1 MPRVPIDPRQ
11 PSAEL
16 LRHAATILREGGLV
30 AFPTETVYG
39 LGADALNAAAVRKI
53 FAAKG
58 RPSHNPLIV
67 HVPDAAAAR
76 ELVTQWPPFAQV
88 LAARFWPGPLTLVLP
103 RRPHLPEI
111 VTAGLDTVAVRAPAH
126 PVAQALLREAQLPL
140 AAPSANRSTELSP
153 TRATHV
159 ERVLG
164 ERVDLILDAGPT
176 DVGIESTVLD
186 LSEEVPRLL
195 RPGTISRTDIESLIG
210 PVELPHRPDARE
222 PQRSPGM
229 LDRHYAPRAALLVFD
244 ESDRAAAV
252 AEANRV
258 RDEGARVGAVLF
270 QPFEIPVDHPVLIR
284 ADAREYARLLYATLH
299 ELDEHGCD
307 LVLIERPP
315 EGPEWAGV
323 RDRIERAAHPPE
335 PE

>member
-1 MPRVPIDPRQ
+1 MPRVPIDLHHPA
-11 PSAEL
+11 AEL
-16 LRHAATILREGGLV
+16 LQHAAAILREGGLV

-39 LGADALNAAAVRKI
+39 LGANALNAAAVRKI
-53 FAAKG
+53 FTVKG
-58 RPSHNPLIV
+58 RPSFNPLIV

-76 ELVTQWPPFAQV
+76 ALVTRWPASAEA

-111 VTAGLDTVAVRAPAH
+111 VSAGLDTVAVRVPAH

-210 PVELPHRPDARE
+210 PVELPQRIASIQPL
-222 PQRSPGM
+222 RSPGM

-244 ESDRAAAV
+244 DLSRAAAV
-252 AEANRV
+252 TEANRA
-258 RDEGARVGAVLF
+258 RDEGQRVGAVLF
-270 QPFEIPVDHPVLIR
+270 QPLDVPVDHPVRIR
-284 ADAREYARLLYATLH
+284 AHAREYARLLYATLH
-299 ELDEHGCD
+299 ELDERGCN

-315 EGPEWAGV
+315 EGAEWAGV